1 MGDMARV
8 TVEQIREA
16 LRVTGGQI
24 APAARILGLARNNLY
39 KRLANNKMS
48 PDSFRGNSAR
58 SAPATPTVT
67 RAAETPSAD
76 AGEVAS
82 RVSNSRSAIFPTPA
96 RARNFPHVSSALTTP
111 PQPAEEPKLLRVSRT
126 IYLRPDQAQALDDA
140 CLDLPGVLREKLSPS
155 KLIEKFMDDCFAG
168 WIAGKL
174 EPKKLSRKD
183 PANGGKK

>member
-1 MGDMARV
+1 MARV

-48 PDSFRGNSAR
+48 PDSFRGNSAT
-58 SAPATPTVT
+58 SAPATPTDT
-67 RAAETPSAD
+67 RARETPHVESS
-76 AGEVAS
+76 EVAS
-82 RVSNSRSAIFPTPA
+82 GVSKSQSAIFPPHR
-96 RARNFPHVSSALTTP
+96 RARNFPHVSSALTSP
-111 PQPAEEPKLLRVSRT
+111 PQPEEPKLLRVSRT

-155 KLIEKFMDDCFAG
+155 KLIEKFMDDCFAT
-168 WIAGKL
+168 WIASKL
-174 EPKKLSRKD
+174 EPGRKPRKD
-183 PANGGKK
+183 ANGGKGGTK